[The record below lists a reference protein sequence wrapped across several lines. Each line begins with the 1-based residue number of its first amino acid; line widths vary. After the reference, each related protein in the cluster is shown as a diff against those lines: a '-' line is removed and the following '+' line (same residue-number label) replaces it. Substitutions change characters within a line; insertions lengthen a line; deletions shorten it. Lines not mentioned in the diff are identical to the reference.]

1 MSSKNED
8 IVRKVAEHLV
18 RLFKIKSKTIPSMRG
33 GANMV
38 DFISKSKKIN
48 LNKDHRKVLIKE
60 LNKYIRDI
68 KKTQMGGGVIDSLFT
83 GKKAKSWWKSFAR
96 GFTSVIKPAAKIAG
110 PILGALG
117 MPIAG
122 IASEA
127 VGNVL

>member
-1 MSSKNED
+1 MSSKNAD
-8 IVRKVAEHLV
+8 VVRKVAEHLV

-68 KKTQMGGGVIDSLFT
+68 KKTQMGGGVIEDLFT
-83 GKKAKSWWKSFAR
+83 GKKARSFWT
-96 GFTSVIKPAAKIAG
+96 GFKKGFVSVVKPAAKIGG
-110 PILGALG
+110 PILSALG

-127 VGNVL
+127 VGNIL

>member
-1 MSSKNED
+1 MSSKNAD
-8 IVRKVAEHLV
+8 VVRKVAEHLIK
-18 RLFKIKSKTIPSMRG
+18 LFKIKSKTLPAMRG

-48 LNKDHRKVLIKE
+48 LDPQHRKVLIKE

-68 KKTQMGGGVIDSLFT
+68 KKTQMGGGIIDSLFT

-96 GFTSVIKPAAKIAG
+96 GFKSIVLPAAKIAG
-110 PILGALG
+110 PVLGALG

-127 VGNVL
+127 VGNIL

>member
-1 MSSKNED
+1 MSSKNAD
-8 IVRKVAEHLV
+8 VVRKVAEHLIK
-18 RLFKIKSKTIPSMRG
+18 LFKIKRKTMPAMRG

-48 LNKDHRKVLIKE
+48 LDPQHRKVLIKE

-83 GKKAKSWWKSFAR
+83 GKKASSFWKNFKK
-96 GFTSVIKPAAKIAG
+96 GFVSVIKPAAKIAG

-117 MPIAG
+117 MPVSGVI
-122 IASEA
+122 SEA
-127 VGNVL
+127 VGNIL

>member
-1 MSSKNED
+1 MSSKNAD
-8 IVRKVAEHLV
+8 VVRKVAEHLIK
-18 RLFKIKSKTIPSMRG
+18 LFKIKSKTIPSMRG

-48 LNKDHRKVLIKE
+48 LDPQHRKVLIKE

-68 KKTQMGGGVIDSLFT
+68 KKTQMGGGIIDSLFT
-83 GKKAKSWWKSFAR
+83 GKKASKWWTNFRR
-96 GFTSVIKPAAKIAG
+96 GFSSVVRPVAKIAG
-110 PILGALG
+110 PVLGALG